1 MSRVRPTATCVDV
14 VFPRPCPLEP
24 AAQVAV
30 EDYARVLAVA
40 ADAEVT
46 ESASGWVS
54 GVHLCGVNTGLAPAA
69 ERDIS
74 EFARELAAA
83 SPGGGLGWS

>member
-1 MSRVRPTATCVDV
+1 VSRAHPTASCVDI
-14 VFPRPCPLEP
+14 VFSLPCPLEP
-24 AAQVAV
+24 AAQVAL

-40 ADAEVT
+40 AAAEVT
-46 ESASGWVS
+46 ESAPGVVS
-54 GVHLCGVNTGLAPAA
+54 GIHLCGVSAGLAPAA

-83 SPGGGLGWS
+83 TPGGGLGWS